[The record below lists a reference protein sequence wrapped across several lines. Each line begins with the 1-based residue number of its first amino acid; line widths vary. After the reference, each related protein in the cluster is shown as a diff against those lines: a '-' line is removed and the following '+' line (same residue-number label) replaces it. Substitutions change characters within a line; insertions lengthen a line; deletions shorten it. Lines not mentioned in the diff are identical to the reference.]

1 MKNFKILTFF
11 VFSVIAINTFISF
24 FIFDYIQKSV
34 NSHTA
39 NADYF
44 AIALLFLAL
53 FLCLFALISF
63 LKEKRNALI
72 YLLILFGINIIL
84 WLPKIFSIQCKGCSI
99 A

>member
-1 MKNFKILTFF
+1 MKNSKIITFF
-11 VFSVIAINTFISF
+11 VFSVIAINTFICF
-24 FIFDYIQKSV
+24 VIVDYIQKSV
-34 NSHTA
+34 NSHSA

-63 LKEKRNALI
+63 LKEKRNAVI
-72 YLLILFGINIIL
+72 YLMFLFGINIIL
-84 WLPKIFSIQCKGCSI
+84 WLPKIFSIQCKGCSM